1 MSKKA
6 NLKQCLGIDVS
17 MKKVDC
23 CLSFYT
29 GELKVKVVAS
39 GGFENNPEGFV
50 KLREWLN
57 RKQDNSLALHV
68 NMEATGTYH
77 EEAAYFLSGMGY
89 RLSVIQPTK
98 GKQYAKSLDEK
109 NKTDKIDAA
118 MLARMGLER
127 ELFLWNRPNEKL
139 RALKRM
145 SRERVG
151 LVRDRNALTNQLHA
165 LSHSFEAFQDSVERL
180 KERIALATRQLGEIE
195 VQMRALAGSDAE
207 LSQKIKHVITIPG
220 VNFITAM
227 TVIAETD
234 GFANV
239 NNRRQ
244 LVSYTGLDV
253 VMKQSG
259 TLTWRPRISK
269 RGNAYIRAGLYMAA
283 VSSIIHNKTLKVYF
297 NRLKD
302 NGKSGKTGIVAL
314 ERKLLV
320 LIYTLY
326 KNDTDYRKE
335 GQAGDTRNESSPQ
348 KRATADG
355 LCANL

>member
-1 MSKKA
+1 MSKKVT
-6 NLKQCLGIDVS
+6 LKQCLGIDVS
-17 MKKVDC
+17 MKKIDC

-29 GELKVKVVAS
+29 EDLKIKVVATS
-39 GGFENNPEGFV
+39 GYENNPDGFV

-77 EEAAYFLSGMGY
+77 EEAAYFLAGVGY

-109 NKTDKIDAA
+109 NKTDKIDAG

-127 ELFLWNRPNEKL
+127 ELMPWSRPNEQL
-139 RALKRM
+139 RRLKRM
-145 SRERVG
+145 SRERIG
-151 LVRDRNALTNQLHA
+151 LIRDRNALTNQLHA
-165 LSHSFEAFQDSVERL
+165 LNHSFDAFRDSVERL
-180 KERIALATRQLGEIE
+180 KERVALATKQLGEIE
-195 VQMRALAGSDAE
+195 LQMRELTDSDPE
-207 LSQKIKHVITIPG
+207 LSKRTKHVITIPG
-220 VNFITAM
+220 VNFVTAI

-239 NNRRQ
+239 GNRR
-244 LVSYTGLDV
+244 LVSYVGLDV
-253 VMKQSG
+253 VMKESG
-259 TLTWRPRISK
+259 TLTWRPHISK

-283 VSSIIHNKTLKVYF
+283 VSSIIHNKTLKTYF

-302 NGKSGKTGIVAL
+302 NGKPGKTGIVAL

-326 KNDTDYRKE
+326 KNGQDY
-335 GQAGDTRNESSPQ
+335 SPDH
-348 KRATADG
+348 R
-355 LCANL
+355 